1 MQLCS
6 SGGLS
11 RSWGLG
17 VPFRSLPQSC
27 CFVSYQSDGETPQ
40 RVSVGGRPRQSSV
53 FGDTDPTN
61 GTGLPHHLHSGLR
74 SPPRSRSRYRSDGC
88 CAVLWLTRH
97 FAAEANQFRDFG
109 LPSTRAKAESGQR
122 AIHKPARV
130 PFELCQPALQLQLA
144 PLLGQGRR
152 MQDHSSCV
160 SCIACAF
167 CPTKCSLLR
176 CTDGNHRRLHSVQ
189 PVCSRCIKIM
199 ITAAS
204 SILLAISPAPTRRTF
219 RNWKPTHVRGS

>member
-61 GTGLPHHLHSGLR
+61 GTGLPHRLRSGLR

-130 PFELCQPALQLQLA
+130 DFELC
-144 PLLGQGRR
+144 
-152 MQDHSSCV
+152 
-160 SCIACAF
+160 
-167 CPTKCSLLR
+167 
-176 CTDGNHRRLHSVQ
+176 
-189 PVCSRCIKIM
+189 
-199 ITAAS
+199 
-204 SILLAISPAPTRRTF
+204 PTRSSAAVGPTPRTGPKAARPQQLRQLHRLRILSHKVQF
-219 RNWKPTHVRGS
+219 AEMHGWKPSSASLGSTGLFSLH